1 MSLMNQS
8 HLNQPGFV
16 RLMSRLVIFICLTA
30 ANLIAQESKPQT
42 AVSVH
47 LDEQEPFRAAEAG
60 FEISRNDLLSG
71 VRFQSNL
78 KLQSGTVFGM
88 TDGSGGHRI
97 FAAANEQGDPW
108 VVEYSDL
115 RIQQLEEIRV
125 FSWNRDTRARQDYD
139 VAVSSD
145 GGSTWQLVATGVTAK
160 KSGALAVTRV
170 VASFDAVTNLRFTFR
185 QVHNNT
191 HSAILEIDALGEKI
205 PVPTI
210 EELRSEGKKFSKYM
224 DPKALAV
231 PDGPPKAN
239 LTAFQHEI
247 KPLLEASCVK
257 CHGPDK
263 QKGKFRVDT
272 LDPDMIN
279 GEDGAW
285 WVEVTDTISQG
296 EMPPPDEEDVELAD
310 ADRAKVVDWIS
321 QELLVASQSRRSE
334 QGHTSF
340 RRLTRYETSYALQDL
355 LGLPYDFARDLPPET
370 ESEDGFQNSSEM
382 LQMTSAQFETYR
394 EIAHTALSKATVRG
408 EQPEQL

>member
-1 MSLMNQS
+1 MADRNTAGSQIVSLMNQS

-30 ANLIAQESKPQT
+30 ANLIAQESKPQ
-42 AVSVH
+42 ASVSVH

-78 KLQSGTVFGM
+78 KLQSGTDFGL

-160 KSGALAVTRV
+160 KSGALAVTRG
-170 VASFDAVTNLRFTFR
+170 SRHSTRSPIYCFTFR
-185 QVHNNT
+185 QVHNKT

-210 EELRSEGKKFSKYM
+210 EEPRSEGKKFSKYL

-285 WVEVTDTISQG
+285 WVEVTDTISQ
-296 EMPPPDEEDVELAD
+296 
-310 ADRAKVVDWIS
+310 AKC
-321 QELLVASQSRRSE
+321 RR
-334 QGHTSF
+334 
-340 RRLTRYETSYALQDL
+340 RMKKM
-355 LGLPYDFARDLPPET
+355 
-370 ESEDGFQNSSEM
+370 SS
-382 LQMTSAQFETYR
+382 
-394 EIAHTALSKATVRG
+394 
-408 EQPEQL
+408 

>member
-1 MSLMNQS
+1 
-8 HLNQPGFV
+8 
-16 RLMSRLVIFICLTA
+16 MSRLVIFICLTA
-30 ANLIAQESKPQT
+30 ANLIAQESKPQ
-42 AVSVH
+42 ASVSVH

-78 KLQSGTVFGM
+78 KLQSGTDFGM

-191 HSAILEIDALGEKI
+191 HSAILEIDALGEKY
-205 PVPTI
+205 
-210 EELRSEGKKFSKYM
+210 LF
-224 DPKALAV
+224 
-231 PDGPPKAN
+231 
-239 LTAFQHEI
+239 
-247 KPLLEASCVK
+247 PLLRAFKLDE
-257 CHGPDK
+257 
-263 QKGKFRVDT
+263 QKRPLRLGKSI
-272 LDPDMIN
+272 P
-279 GEDGAW
+279 
-285 WVEVTDTISQG
+285 
-296 EMPPPDEEDVELAD
+296 
-310 ADRAKVVDWIS
+310 
-321 QELLVASQSRRSE
+321 
-334 QGHTSF
+334 
-340 RRLTRYETSYALQDL
+340 
-355 LGLPYDFARDLPPET
+355 
-370 ESEDGFQNSSEM
+370 QN
-382 LQMTSAQFETYR
+382 T
-394 EIAHTALSKATVRG
+394 K
-408 EQPEQL
+408 